1 MQVMPAGNGSKIPL
15 KVRLQRTLKQ
25 KPRLLLQPRIL
36 CPPQQHAVRSSSS
49 SSSSAARHRHLAR
62 SLARRS
68 FHFPRSVDNLM
79 TAVSPDE
86 RTNDNERIIS
96 PLSPLLSSDAMI

>member
-1 MQVMPAGNGSKIPL
+1 MQVMPAGNGCKIPPQGTITENFEIKAEAL
-15 KVRLQRTLKQ
+15 ITASHSLS
-25 KPRLLLQPRIL
+25 PAAACSSLLLLFLLL
-36 CPPQQHAVRSSSS
+36 CGEAPSP
-49 SSSSAARHRHLAR
+49 R